1 MLPRFLDKGGWWRAW
16 PTQDDCCEVMVS
28 TAAGGQPTHEG
39 LRNHAFQNRKRRR
52 PANPLEAATTTIA
65 IQTQLDAILPLML
78 PVLVTAL
85 AYWLLKRGWSPIA
98 VLGVLFA
105 IGFIGGAIG
114 FFG

>member
-52 PANPLEAATTTIA
+52 PANPLEAATAGLHLPILLESVRGGHHEHKALEQTRWGPRHGPLPGATTA
-65 IQTQLDAILPLML
+65 GGD
-78 PVLVTAL
+78 PV
-85 AYWLLKRGWSPIA
+85 
-98 VLGVLFA
+98 VLNGTRPPE
-105 IGFIGGAIG
+105 
-114 FFG
+114 